1 MRLDQV
7 VKILQEVERQLQ
19 GLLSPEAEAA
29 VQKLLNLVEQLV
41 VDQRGLL
48 AEVQRLRD
56 LMEQKKRNKTTTS
69 GEANPLSPPS
79 SDHSS
84 EEQRRKRQPPASRP
98 ANDRRTFKELVVHE
112 DRECPVDPAQL
123 PPDAQ
128 RCADETVIVQDIRI
142 EPHNIRFSRHV
153 YYSAGLGQFLRG
165 PLPAGYD
172 GGDFGPDL
180 RSLIVAWKYCGNMS
194 EPKILELL
202 DNFQVQISAG
212 SVSRILTCTADSFVN
227 EYRDVFL
234 AGVGSTTYQQTDDT
248 SARVA
253 GQSWHT
259 HILCNPFY
267 TIYST
272 HPHKDRLTILAVLQN
287 TSALGFR
294 FNATTR
300 RWLETWEL
308 PRIWQDGVTELGDC
322 TLSPVELKTIL
333 DEWFGAGRQ
342 PQTRLDIEQAAAI
355 VHYRQQTEVPVVSTL
370 VCDDAGQFKWLT
382 DHLALCWI
390 HEGRHYARL
399 SPVAARHAE
408 QAAAFA
414 DRFWDYYATLQRYR
428 DGPSPAE
435 ANRLRQEF
443 ETLFS
448 TRTGYDALDARIAKT
463 KSKQSQLLTVL
474 SHPEVPLHNNA
485 SELGARVSARR
496 RDVSLHSKS
505 VRGARAMDI
514 FTTLV
519 QTCKKLEVSAY
530 AYLRDRLA
538 QANQIPRLATLIQR
552 LRGYPAVP
560 SDS

>member
-538 QANQIPRLATLIQR
+538 QANQLPRLATLIR
-552 LRGYPAVP
+552 AAASG
-560 SDS
+560 

>member
-538 QANQIPRLATLIQR
+538 QANQLPRLATLI
-552 LRGYPAVP
+552 RGAA
-560 SDS
+560 SG

>member
-390 HEGRHYARL
+390 HEGRHYAR
-399 SPVAARHAE
+399 
-408 QAAAFA
+408 
-414 DRFWDYYATLQRYR
+414 DR
-428 DGPSPAE
+428 
-435 ANRLRQEF
+435 
-443 ETLFS
+443 
-448 TRTGYDALDARIAKT
+448 
-463 KSKQSQLLTVL
+463 
-474 SHPEVPLHNNA
+474 
-485 SELGARVSARR
+485 
-496 RDVSLHSKS
+496 KS
-505 VRGARAMDI
+505 V
-514 FTTLV
+514 V
-519 QTCKKLEVSAY
+519 
-530 AYLRDRLA
+530 
-538 QANQIPRLATLIQR
+538 
-552 LRGYPAVP
+552 
-560 SDS
+560 

>member
-294 FNATTR
+294 FDATTR

-538 QANQIPRLATLIQR
+538 QANQIPRLATLIR
-552 LRGYPAVP
+552 AAASG
-560 SDS
+560 

>member
-538 QANQIPRLATLIQR
+538 QANQIPRLATLIR
-552 LRGYPAVP
+552 AAASG
-560 SDS
+560 

>member
-1 MRLDQV
+1 MKLDQV
-7 VKILQEVERQLQ
+7 VEILKELEGQLQ
-19 GLLSPEAEAA
+19 GVLPPEAEPA

-56 LMEQKKRNKTTTS
+56 LLEQKKRNKTTAS

-112 DRECPVDPAQL
+112 DRECPVDPQQL
-123 PPDAQ
+123 PPDAV
-128 RCADETVIVQDIRI
+128 RFTDETVIVQNIRI

-153 YYSAGLGQFLRG
+153 YYSAALGQFIRG

-172 GGDFGPDL
+172 AGDFGPDL

-212 SVSRILTCTADSFVN
+212 SVSRILTRTADSFAD

-267 TIYST
+267 TLYST

-287 TSALGFR
+287 TSDLRFR
-294 FNATTR
+294 FDATTR

-308 PRIWQDGVTELGDC
+308 PRIWQDCVTELGDC
-322 TLSPVELKTIL
+322 TLSTAELKTTL
-333 DEWFGAGRQ
+333 DEWFGEGRQ

-370 VCDDAGQFKWLT
+370 VCDDAGQFKCLT

-390 HEGRHYARL
+390 HEGRHYERL
-399 SPVAARHAE
+399 SPVAACHAE

-435 ANRLRQEF
+435 ADRLRQEF

-463 KSKQSQLLTVL
+463 KSKQSELLTVL

-519 QTCKKLEVSAY
+519 QTCKKLGVSAY

-538 QANQIPRLATLIQR
+538 QANQLPRLATLIR
-552 LRGYPAVP
+552 AAASG
-560 SDS
+560 